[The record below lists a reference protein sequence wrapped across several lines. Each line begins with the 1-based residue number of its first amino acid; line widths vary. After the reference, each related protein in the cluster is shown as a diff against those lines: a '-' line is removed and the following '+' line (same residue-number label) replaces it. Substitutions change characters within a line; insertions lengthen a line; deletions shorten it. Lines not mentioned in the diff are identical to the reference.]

1 MSNIDLDQLRQ
12 RWQQAHAAAEPS
24 LQLDLDKLRGQLR
37 GRTRS
42 AFAGHMWRLLLGLSV
57 QSAMLL
63 WLLQFLHGHW
73 NDAIYRLFAL
83 PIAGL
88 LLAQVG
94 VSAVQW
100 WRLRRLDPA
109 APVLQ
114 TRALLDRLR
123 RRQLRVTRW
132 IILSSVLLWFP
143 AILVLFKG
151 LFGADLIDHVHP
163 SVIWV
168 NLLVG
173 LGFLLLGELLL
184 RWLARRY
191 AGSPALHR
199 LLVETAGYSW
209 QRAEQAFDA
218 QLALEQDIDAQGP
231 ARVVESWRRR
241 AELPQRLKKPL
252 RRLRW
257 RLLLAACGWAT
268 LLLLTGVYNAQ
279 QGGQWSLLAAG
290 VLLNGYWIA
299 QMVAAIV
306 HWTRL
311 ARLDFGVDSATL
323 VDQLARLNQT
333 QRKVARISLTLA
345 PVFVLLAAQVL
356 GKVVLGKHLLLA
368 SPMGLSIA
376 LGLIAIAACLWLERP
391 TQQARLER
399 WAGKLLLGV
408 DGLSRELRQRCGEID
423 VALRG

>member
-1 MSNIDLDQLRQ
+1 MSNLDLDQLRQ

-24 LQLDLDKLRGQLR
+24 LQLDLDKLRRQLL

-42 AFAGHMWRLLLGLSV
+42 AFASHSRRLLLGLSV

-63 WLLQFLHGHW
+63 WLLNFLHSHW
-73 NDAIYRLFAL
+73 HDAIYRLFAL

-88 LLAQVG
+88 LLAQLG
-94 VSAVQW
+94 VSVVQW
-100 WRLRRLDPA
+100 WRLRQLDPA
-109 APVLQ
+109 APALQ
-114 TRALLDRLR
+114 VRGQLDRLR
-123 RRQLRVTRW
+123 RRQLLVTRW

-143 AILVLFKG
+143 AILVLLKG
-151 LFGADLIDHVHP
+151 LFGADLIDHIHP

-191 AGSPALHR
+191 GGSPALHR

-231 ARVVESWRRR
+231 ARVVERWRRR
-241 AELPQRLKKPL
+241 AELPRQL
-252 RRLRW
+252 RRPLWRLRL

-268 LLLLTGVYNAQ
+268 LLVLTGVYNAHH
-279 QGGQWSLLAAG
+279 GGQWSLLAAG

-299 QMVAAIV
+299 QMVAAIL

-311 ARLDFGVDSATL
+311 PRLDYGVESATL
-323 VDQLARLNQT
+323 VDQLRQLNQT

-345 PVFVLLAAQVL
+345 PVFVLLAVQVL
-356 GKVVLGKHLLLA
+356 GKVVLDTNLLLA
-368 SPMGLSIA
+368 TPVWLW
-376 LGLIAIAACLWLERP
+376 IAIGMIATGVCLWLARP
-391 TQQARLER
+391 AQQLMLES
-399 WAGKLLLGV
+399 WAGGLLLGV
-408 DGLSRELRQRCGEID
+408 DGLSRDLRQSCAEID
-423 VALRG
+423 AAVRG